1 MKPLSSIAS
10 NVQASTTLSLDAL
23 YKEMKANGVDVLG
36 FAAGEPDFPT
46 PDHIKLAAME
56 AIMSNQTRYTP
67 ASGTMALKIAICDR
81 LKEDLGLHYEPPQIV
96 CSSGAKH
103 CVYIA
108 LRALINPGDEVIIPA
123 PYWVSYVE
131 LAKMVGAT
139 PVAVL
144 ATEEEMFKLTPEK
157 LEAAITPKTKC
168 LMLNNPSNPTGMLYT
183 RQELQAL
190 AEVCVRHDIY
200 VLADEIYYK
209 LVYDG
214 REFVSIASL
223 GEEIKKR
230 TIVINGVSK
239 SYAMTGWRLGYL
251 ACDAAIA
258 KVASNYLS
266 HSTGNPCSVTQAA
279 AAVALEADQSS
290 TEAMRKAFEARRDYI
305 VDRINTIPGLSCLKP
320 EGAFYVMLNI
330 NQLLGK
336 KIRGQLIETADDFS
350 DAFLKQGLVCLVP
363 CTGFGIEGF
372 LRWSYAASMENI
384 KEGLDRL
391 EAFLDETQVS
401 DR

>member
-1 MKPLSSIAS
+1 MKALSSVAS
-10 NVQASTTLSLDAL
+10 NVQASTTMALDTL
-23 YKEMKANGVDVLG
+23 YKEMKANGVDVIG

-56 AIMSNQTRYTP
+56 AIMNNQTRYTP
-67 ASGTMALKIAICDR
+67 ASGTVDLKIAICDR
-81 LKEDLGLHYEPPQIV
+81 LKEDLGLDYDPTQIV

-108 LRALINPGDEVIIPA
+108 LQVLVDPGDEVIVPA

-131 LAKMVGAT
+131 LVKMVGGV
-139 PVAVL
+139 PVPVL
-144 ATEEEMFKLTPEK
+144 ATEEEHFKLTPEK

-183 RQELQAL
+183 RDELKAL
-190 AEVCVRHDIY
+190 ADVCVKHDLY
-200 VLADEIYYK
+200 VLSDEIYYK

-214 REFVSIASL
+214 RKFFSLASL

-230 TIVINGVSK
+230 TIIINGVSK

-258 KVASNYLS
+258 KAAANYLS
-266 HSTGNPCSVTQAA
+266 HSTGNPCSITQVAA
-279 AAVALEADQSS
+279 AAALEADQQ
-290 TEAMRKAFEARRDYI
+290 TAEEMRKAFEERRNYL
-305 VDRINTIPGLSCLKP
+305 VERINAIPGLSCLKP

-330 NQLLGK
+330 KQMLGK
-336 KIRGQLIETADDFS
+336 TIHGHVINSADDFS
-350 DAFLKQGLVCLVP
+350 DAFLKEGLVCLVP
-363 CTGFGIEGF
+363 CTGFGIDGF
-372 LRWSYAASMENI
+372 LRWSYAASMKNI
-384 KEGLDRL
+384 KKGLIRL
-391 EAFLDETQVS
+391 ERFLADA
-401 DR
+401 

>member
-1 MKPLSSIAS
+1 MKPLSSVAS
-10 NVQASTTLSLDAL
+10 NVQASTTLALDSL

-46 PDHIKLAAME
+46 PDHIKLAAVE
-56 AIMSNQTRYTP
+56 AIIHNETRYTP

-81 LKEDLGLHYEPPQIV
+81 LKADLGLHYEPPQIV

-108 LRALINPGDEVIIPA
+108 LRTLVDEGDEVIVPA

-131 LAKMVGAT
+131 LVKMVGGT

-144 ATEEEMFKLTPEK
+144 ATEEENFKLTPEK

-168 LMLNNPSNPTGMLYT
+168 VMLNNPSNPTGMLYT
-183 RQELQAL
+183 REELKDL
-190 AEVCVRHDIY
+190 AEVIVKHDLY

-214 REFVSIASL
+214 RKFVSIASL

-230 TIVINGVSK
+230 SIIINGVSK

-266 HSTGNPCSVTQAA
+266 HSTGNPCSITQAA
-279 AAVALEADQSS
+279 AAVALEADQQ
-290 TEAMRKAFEARRDYI
+290 TAELMRQAFEERRNYI
-305 VDRINTIPGLSCLKP
+305 VDRINAIPGLSCLKP

-330 NQLLGK
+330 KQLLGK
-336 KIRGQLIETADDFS
+336 TIHGHVINSADDFS
-350 DAFLKQGLVCLVP
+350 DAFLKEGLVCIVP
-363 CTGFGIEGF
+363 CTGFGIDGF
-372 LRWSYAASMENI
+372 LRWSYAASMKNI
-384 KEGLDRL
+384 KKGLDRL
-391 EAFLDETQVS
+391 EKFLAE
-401 DR
+401 

>member
-1 MKPLSSIAS
+1 MKPLSSVAS
-10 NVQASTTLSLDAL
+10 NVQASTTLALDSL

-46 PDHIKLAAME
+46 PDHIKLAAVE
-56 AIMSNQTRYTP
+56 AIIHNETRYTP

-81 LKEDLGLHYEPPQIV
+81 LKADLGLHYEPPQIV

-108 LRALINPGDEVIIPA
+108 LRTLVDEGDEVIVPA

-131 LAKMVGAT
+131 LVKMVGGT

-144 ATEEEMFKLTPEK
+144 ATEEENFKLTPEK

-168 LMLNNPSNPTGMLYT
+168 VMLNNPSNPTGMLYT
-183 RQELQAL
+183 REELKAL
-190 AEVCVRHDIY
+190 AEVIVKHDLY

-214 REFVSIASL
+214 RKFVSIASL

-230 TIVINGVSK
+230 SIIINGVSK

-266 HSTGNPCSVTQAA
+266 HSTGNPCSITQAA
-279 AAVALEADQSS
+279 AAVALEADQQ
-290 TEAMRKAFEARRDYI
+290 TAELYRGADQRHPRPELPQARGRLLCDAQHQAAAGQ
-305 VDRINTIPGLSCLKP
+305 DHPRPCHQQRRRLQRRLPEGGSGLHRALHRLRHRRLPPLELRRLHEEHQEGSGPAGKIPGR
-320 EGAFYVMLNI
+320 V
-330 NQLLGK
+330 
-336 KIRGQLIETADDFS
+336 TACP
-350 DAFLKQGLVCLVP
+350 K
-363 CTGFGIEGF
+363 
-372 LRWSYAASMENI
+372 
-384 KEGLDRL
+384 
-391 EAFLDETQVS
+391 
-401 DR
+401 